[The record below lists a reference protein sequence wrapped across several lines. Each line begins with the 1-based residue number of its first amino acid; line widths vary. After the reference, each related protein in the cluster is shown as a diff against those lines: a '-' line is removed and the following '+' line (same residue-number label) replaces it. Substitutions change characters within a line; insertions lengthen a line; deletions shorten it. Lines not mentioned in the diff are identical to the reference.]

1 MEIHCRGRITP
12 TKRQEDDDMFG
23 FLQKLIICMA
33 AGTLL
38 SLVFLTPTGAVVGAI
53 NGLIVGVC
61 VGLGELR
68 AKQTEASV
76 GSTGPIR
83 LVGGV

>member
-1 MEIHCRGRITP
+1 
-12 TKRQEDDDMFG
+12 
-23 FLQKLIICMA
+23 MA

-38 SLVFLTPTGAVVGAI
+38 SLAFLTPAGAVVGAI

-83 LVGGV
+83 LVGSF